1 MGNSQCES
9 DEEASRQN
17 ILKQERNA
25 AIDYAEVMKDEHLQK
40 QQVHRR
46 AVDAR
51 REEGAWT
58 KMAGDMRTRST
69 VDRVGYTWTVSVTS
83 SP

>member
-1 MGNSQCES
+1 MGNSRCES
-9 DEEASRQN
+9 GEEARRQN

-25 AIDYAEVMKDEHLQK
+25 AIVYAEVMKDEHLQK

-51 REEGAWT
+51 EKREQE
-58 KMAGDMRTRST
+58 KL
-69 VDRVGYTWTVSVTS
+69 DRLG
-83 SP
+83 

>member
-58 KMAGDMRTRST
+58 KSRIHFGPWASHHPHDA
-69 VDRVGYTWTVSVTS
+69 
-83 SP
+83 

>member
-58 KMAGDMRTRST
+58 KVGQHT
-69 VDRVGYTWTVSVTS
+69 GYTWTVSVTS

>member
-58 KMAGDMRTRST
+58 KWDIRTHST
-69 VDRVGYTWTVSVTS
+69 IDRVGYTWTVSVTS